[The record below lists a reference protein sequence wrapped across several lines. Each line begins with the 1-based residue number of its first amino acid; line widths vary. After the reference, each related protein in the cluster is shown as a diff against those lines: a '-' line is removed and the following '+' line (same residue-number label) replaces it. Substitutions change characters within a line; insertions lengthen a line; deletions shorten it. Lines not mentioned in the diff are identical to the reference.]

1 MRWREP
7 VRDRRHHVWLLVA
20 VVFLHVLFAVL
31 TWHEMQSRATRE
43 IVPVSRGGALQ
54 VRLIPVSPV
63 QPAPPLPA
71 LPPAQS
77 LTPSWQPVVHEPPSR
92 HALTVALSPQAPAA
106 ATSVPHRPA
115 LMLYDK
121 TGQPILAPAPAS
133 TASAPDYIQSAPKGD
148 TRVMEHPNPLRQPA
162 TRFEAAFPP
171 PNENAKDT
179 LKRKVVEK
187 LTKPHAVRLPGGIHL
202 TCRWLTGCQDPPAPP
217 SAKGGDVRLNMA
229 PANPLTSTPATPKVP
244 SERECIDIYRAGKPL
259 PYGCPVDTPNR
270 AVDEEL
276 RERKEK
282 NTVPDP
288 GAP

>member
-7 VRDRRHHVWLLVA
+7 VRDRRHGAWMLAA
-20 VVFLHVLFAVL
+20 VVLLHALFAML
-31 TWHEMQSRATRE
+31 TWYEMQSHATRE
-43 IVPVSRGGALQ
+43 VVPVSRGDALQ
-54 VRLIPVSPV
+54 VRLIPVSRV
-63 QPAPPLPA
+63 QAAPQPPA
-71 LPPAQS
+71 LPTVQSPA
-77 LTPSWQPVVHEPPSR
+77 PSPSPPVVHEPPAR
-92 HALTVALSPQAPAA
+92 HALTVTLPTPAPAL

-121 TGQPILAPAPAS
+121 TGQPMLAPAPAS
-133 TASAPDYIQSAPKGD
+133 TAPTPDYIQSPPQGD

-162 TRFEAAFPP
+162 TRFEKSFPP
-171 PNENAKDT
+171 PSENAKDT

-202 TCRWLTGCQDPPAPP
+202 TCRWLTGCQDPPSPP

-229 PANPLTSTPATPKVP
+229 PANPLTETPGAPKVP

-282 NTVPDP
+282 GTLP
-288 GAP
+288 GTP